1 MPRTCTICALAI
13 DGPVMSDP
21 ETGADYH
28 PACAVAALPGDAL
41 AALAGLA
48 ALIAAPLIL
57 LWAS

>member
-1 MPRTCTICALAI
+1 MPTICTICALAI

-21 ETGADYH
+21 ETGNAYH